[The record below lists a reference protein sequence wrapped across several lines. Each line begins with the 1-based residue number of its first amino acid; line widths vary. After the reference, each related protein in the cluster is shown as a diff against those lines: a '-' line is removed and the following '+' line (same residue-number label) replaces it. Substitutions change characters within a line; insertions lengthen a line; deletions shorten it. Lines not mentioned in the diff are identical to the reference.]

1 MVAKITGIC
10 WILICAILVYM
21 TKKIDIYSTPSCH
34 FCHMEKDYLTSK
46 GIAFTD
52 HDVAADAEKRNYILD
67 LTGQMGVPVTVIT
80 DPEHTDQPDIL
91 VGFSQSL
98 FDEKLGIAA

>member
-1 MVAKITGIC
+1 MKTIE
-10 WILICAILVYM
+10 
-21 TKKIDIYSTPSCH
+21 IYSTPSCH
-34 FCHMEKDYLTSK
+34 FCHMEKDYLTAQ

-52 HDVAADAEKRNYILD
+52 YNVAEDAEKRSHIVE

-80 DPEHTDQPDIL
+80 DSENPEHPDIL

-98 FDEKLGIAA
+98 FEEKLGLNK

>member
-1 MVAKITGIC
+1 MGHMNKT
-10 WILICAILVYM
+10 
-21 TKKIDIYSTPSCH
+21 IDIYSTPSCH
-34 FCHMEKDYLTSK
+34 FCHMEKDFLASK

-52 HDVAADAEKRNYILD
+52 HDVAADAEKRKYIME

-80 DPEHTDQPDIL
+80 DPAHPENPDIL

-98 FDEKLGIAA
+98 FEQKLGLSNA